1 MTNPIDISAS
11 GLSAQRQRMQVIA
24 NNLANMS
31 TTNAREVMEDV
42 DGQKFVKYLPYR
54 RQLVVF
60 QASEASENGDS
71 FGVSVPQISEDP
83 SEFRK
88 VYDPSHPHAVKNPK
102 DPDYGYV
109 LYPNVDPLVEMTSMI
124 MASRAYEANVT
135 AIDTYKSMVSSS
147 LRILA

>member
-31 TTNAREVMEDV
+31 TTNAHEITEEI

-54 RQLVVF
+54 RQLVTF
-60 QASEASENGDS
+60 QADEAGGDGNS
-71 FGVSVPQISEDP
+71 FGVSVPQIAEDM

-88 VYDPSHPHAVKNPK
+88 VYDPSHPHAAKNPK
-102 DPDYGYV
+102 DADYGYV
-109 LYPNVDPLVEMTSMI
+109 LYPNVDPLMEMTSMI

>member
-31 TTNAREVMEDV
+31 TTNAHEVVEEEN
-42 DGQKFVKYLPYR
+42 GQKFIKYFPYR
-54 RQLVVF
+54 RQLAVF
-60 QASEASENGDS
+60 QSAETNENGDS
-71 FGVSVPQISEDP
+71 FGISVPEIVEDMSEL
-83 SEFRK
+83 RK
-88 VYDPSHPHAVKNPK
+88 VYDPSHPHSVKNPK

-109 LYPNVDPLVEMTSMI
+109 LYPNVDPLMEMTSMI